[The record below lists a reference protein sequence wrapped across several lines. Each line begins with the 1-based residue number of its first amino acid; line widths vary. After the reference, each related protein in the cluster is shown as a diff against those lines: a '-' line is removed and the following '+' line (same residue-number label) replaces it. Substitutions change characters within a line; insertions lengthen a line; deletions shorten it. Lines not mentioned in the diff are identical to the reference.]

1 MLALTSPVETP
12 FHRLPAGVKLL
23 FLAGFTLAV
32 FQVKQATA
40 MLLPVGFIAGA
51 YLMAGRSFLWQGAA
65 ALRPLWP
72 FVAVILA
79 WHAVTQEI
87 AIGLTLSGRIL
98 ATVALA
104 NLVTMTTRLDDL
116 VAVVTALLSPLERL
130 GVRTRVIGFAIALVI
145 RFTPVL
151 IGKGRALAE
160 AWRARS
166 PRRPRWNIVT
176 PVALAALDDAEH
188 VAEALRA
195 RGGLPAG
202 STERKRHGT

>member
-12 FHRLPAGVKLL
+12 FHRLPAAAKLL
-23 FLAGFTLAV
+23 FLAGFTFAV
-32 FQVKQATA
+32 FQIERPVL
-40 MLLPVGFIAGA
+40 MLLPMGFAASA
-51 YLMAGRSFLWQGAA
+51 YLLAGRAFLRQGGR
-65 ALRPLWP
+65 ALRPLWV

-79 WHAVTQEI
+79 WHGIAQEI
-87 AIGLTLSGRIL
+87 ATGLTLSGRIL
-98 ATVALA
+98 TTVAMA

-116 VAVVTALLSPLERL
+116 IAVATGLLRPLERL
-130 GVRTRVIGFAIALVI
+130 GVRTGVVGFAIALVI

-151 IGKGRALAE
+151 IGKGQALAE

-166 PRRPRWNIVT
+166 PRRPRWNIVI
-176 PVALAALDDAEH
+176 PVTLAALDDAEH

-202 STERKRHGT
+202 TTERKRHGT